1 MKMWDLLAG
10 VGVALVAVL
19 VLAFVVAP
27 NLGGGTHTSFNV
39 VEVYI
44 GTWDLNKSI
53 ATPGID
59 VMFQISIDFN
69 NDGVYEM
76 SPHSDAFNSTTVL
89 VAPFKIGG
97 PIDSSIGTFTF
108 KVDVFKLVDNSWM
121 PMYYTAD
128 ATTPLNHGVNQVEAT
143 GSWSWDAT
151 GLEGANEFACKI
163 TYLYYINFVS

>member
-1 MKMWDLLAG
+1 MKYRDIFAG
-10 VGVALVAVL
+10 ICVVAVAVL

-27 NLGGGTHTSFNV
+27 NLGSSPQNSYNV

-53 ATPGID
+53 ETPGIN
-59 VMFQISIDFN
+59 VVFQISIDFN
-69 NDGVYEM
+69 NDGIFDLN
-76 SPHSDAFNSTTVL
+76 PHSEVFNSTTVE

-97 PIDSSIGTFTF
+97 PIISTISTFTF
-108 KVDVFKLVDNSWM
+108 KVDVFKVVGNSWV

-163 TYLYYINFVS
+163 SYLYFINFVS